1 MSNKK
6 KPQVSI
12 SVYGQIKK
20 ADNSVII
27 DSDNNSSE
35 WLEPELDQY
44 GLAQIVD
51 NSNILPQCIRA
62 YKQNIAGFG
71 FKIEYNEDVPETQ
84 EMAKEFSKL
93 QSILDSLSPEKAT
106 KGLFEDIIE
115 ARETYGVA
123 YVEVI
128 RNRINEVVSLIFL
141 NNTPSVRKTKLQKN
155 YVKYIRYNKGK
166 SIPSKKRFRRYKQE
180 IGGETVY
187 FKEFGDPRIMDLRTG
202 QYVGQSL
209 PFQFRANEI
218 LEFSIGTEPYGKI
231 RWVGQI
237 LGADGA
243 RRAENLNNNYFKN
256 GRHTPLMICVNGGT
270 LSNDSK
276 VALRNYMENIQG
288 EAGQHSFMVL
298 QVEDNTEG
306 ANFGDQ
312 KKPTIEIKDMA
323 SILQKDELFQEYIE
337 NTRMRT
343 QSAFL
348 LPDLYTGY
356 TSEYNRATAQAAIE
370 VTERQVFVSE
380 RKSIEW
386 IINNVLL
393 GGYCFKHVHVE
404 FRAPDITNPDDMEK
418 IFNAAH
424 QAGGVTPNDGR
435 EILHKVFGK
444 IAEPYEGDWANY
456 PIQYQN
462 IIHNQAS
469 QQQNNIQ
476 KSQDDDIV
484 SVMKEVRNLLESVSG
499 DNDEN

>member
-1 MSNKK
+1 M
-6 KPQVSI
+6 
-12 SVYGQIKK
+12 
-20 ADNSVII
+20 
-27 DSDNNSSE
+27 
-35 WLEPELDQY
+35 
-44 GLAQIVD
+44 
-51 NSNILPQCIRA
+51 
-62 YKQNIAGFG
+62 
-71 FKIEYNEDVPETQ
+71 
-84 EMAKEFSKL
+84 
-93 QSILDSLSPEKAT
+93 DSLSPEKAT
-106 KGLFEDIIE
+106 KELFEDIIE
-115 ARETYGVA
+115 AREIYGTA
-123 YVEVI
+123 YVEI
-128 RNRINEVVSLIFL
+128 LRNRVNEVVGLTFL
-141 NNTPSVRKTKLQKN
+141 NNTPSIRKTKLQKN
-155 YVKYIRYNKGK
+155 YVNYTRYNKGK
-166 SIPSKKRFRRYKQE
+166 PIPSKKRFRRYKQE

-243 RRAENLNNNYFKN
+243 RYAEGLNNNYFKN

-270 LSNDSK
+270 LSKDSK
-276 VALRNYMENIQG
+276 AALQNYMENIKGQ
-288 EAGQHSFMVL
+288 AGQHSFMVL

-306 ANFGDQ
+306 VNFGDQ

-337 NTRMRT
+337 NTRKRT

-370 VTERQVFVSE
+370 VTEEQVFIPE

-393 GGYCFKHVHVE
+393 GGYCFKYVHAE
-404 FRAPDITNPDDMEK
+404 FKAPEVTNPEYMEK
-418 IFNAAH
+418 IFNAAN
-424 QAGGVTPNDGR
+424 QAGGVTPNDAR
-435 EILHKVFGK
+435 DMYHKITGK
-444 IAEPYEGDWANY
+444 TAEPYEGDWANY
-456 PIQYQN
+456 PIQYHNLIQN
-462 IIHNQAS
+462 QSN
-469 QQQNNIQ
+469 QQQNIIQ

-484 SVMKEVRNLLESVSG
+484 AVMKEVRNLLESVNG